1 MDKKENVT
9 LELEEN
15 NSEEKELGM
24 GWHEFLVFWYGLT
37 GWIGAIACVILMIL
51 GGIALEPAGIYGGA
65 LGLGVAVLTLTTKNK
80 LDEFS
85 EDAIDYLKALY
96 TVRFVMIFVDIILSL
111 IIDPHHTVDIKDVIF
126 DVLRVVIF
134 YAINIPYYKKREDM
148 FTGDE
153 DDE

>member
-1 MDKKENVT
+1 MSNNESAKMEKSNSKK
-9 LELEEN
+9 
-15 NSEEKELGM
+15 KELGM
-24 GWHEFLVFWYGLT
+24 GWHDFLVIWYGLT
-37 GWIGAIACVILMIL
+37 GWLGAIACVILMIL

-134 YAINIPYYKKREDM
+134 AAINLSYYKKREDM
-148 FTGDE
+148 FIDE
-153 DDE
+153 DDDEE